1 MRYSYCYMHDG
12 LPQSIQLEPG
22 VTFTKPSGKRY
33 TILALTNLEPGLPH
47 QPVSVVYQ
55 SEDKVTYCAP
65 VERALRGVTTF
76 QAPLS
81 DQAGITMINLLDSVP
96 EPFYSLRDPHL
107 VLKVLALANQTA
119 TLPEFPLQCV
129 FSLDAVQL
137 YSMPYSLFMSH
148 FATQESTDA
157 CSPHPPD
164 SS

>member
-1 MRYSYCYMHDG
+1 MRYHYCYLFDG
-12 LPQSIQLEPG
+12 EPQSIYLEAG
-22 VTFTKPSGKRY
+22 VSFTKLSGHRY
-33 TILALTNLEPGLPH
+33 TILAVTNLHPGLSN
-47 QPVSVVYQ
+47 QPVSLVYQ

-81 DQAGITMINLLDSVP
+81 EQAGIAMINLLDSVP
-96 EPFYSLRDPHL
+96 EPFYPLTDPHL

-129 FSLDAVQL
+129 FSLDAIQL

-148 FATQESTDA
+148 FATQESIDA
-157 CSPHPPD
+157 CSPHLPD
-164 SS
+164 PS